1 MMRAKLSPRVGIARQ
16 ENNRRGTTLDAD
28 GGARGT
34 KEFTS
39 GSFDLRSRSRNGSLK
54 VDRVMDHKET
64 RCAQL
69 TLLQAFKAHPDKTVT
84 GAQKR
89 AS

>member
-39 GSFDLRSRSRNGSLK
+39 GSSIC
-54 VDRVMDHKET
+54 V
-64 RCAQL
+64 
-69 TLLQAFKAHPDKTVT
+69 
-84 GAQKR
+84 R
-89 AS
+89 AVEMVH

>member
-1 MMRAKLSPRVGIARQ
+1 MMRAKLFPRVGIARQ

-39 GSFDLRSRSRNGSLK
+39 GSFDLRRS
-54 VDRVMDHKET
+54 VEMVH
-64 RCAQL
+64 
-69 TLLQAFKAHPDKTVT
+69 
-84 GAQKR
+84 
-89 AS
+89 